1 MDKKLITILRKL
13 FLLNWPYVY
22 TEKAKKTISQK
33 EENVGKLKEE
43 IKNLKH
49 QLTTQEKIT
58 TSSET
63 SNKKYLS
70 ALIESQG
77 LLNSLTQTVTTAL
90 GDKADG
96 HGEVKDVKV
105 KEVKVKD
112 EPMKD

>member
-1 MDKKLITILRKL
+1 M
-13 FLLNWPYVY
+13 
-22 TEKAKKTISQK
+22 
-33 EENVGKLKEE
+33 GKLKEE

-77 LLNSLTQTVTTAL
+77 LLKNLSETVTIAL

-105 KEVKVKD
+105 KEVKVKE
-112 EPMKD
+112 EPMKE